1 MHPSALL
8 QSLSSG
14 LAECLFFLASTI
26 TTITRATPI
35 RIPGTIPA
43 MNISAIDTPVI
54 EAYTTN
60 AILGGMTM
68 AMELDVAIRAVENGA
83 LKPPRSTIA
92 GIRTAPSA
100 ATVAG
105 PDPENCAE
113 EAGYN
118 NAYNGDAAS
127 FMYPRRYLSNLTS
140 LLEIPAFAMIFP
152 ESTEKRDSQKEK
164 FTDSGIH
171 IGCNNGKG
179 GSGVQDCTDGGQS
192 QTDCNGN
199 SHDQE
204 NKK

>member
-1 MHPSALL
+1 
-8 QSLSSG
+8 
-14 LAECLFFLASTI
+14 
-26 TTITRATPI
+26 
-35 RIPGTIPA
+35 

-60 AILGGMTM
+60 AILGG
-68 AMELDVAIRAVENGA
+68 NQNCS
-83 LKPPRSTIA
+83 KCCYSCRS
-92 GIRTAPSA
+92 GS
-100 ATVAG
+100 G
-105 PDPENCAE
+105 NCAE

-118 NAYNGDAAS
+118 NAYNGDATS
-127 FMYPRRYLSNLTS
+127 FMSHAGIY
-140 LLEIPAFAMIFP
+140 
-152 ESTEKRDSQKEK
+152 ESDKSFGNSGFCHDISGKYEKWDSQKEK

-171 IGCNNGKG
+171 IGCNDGKG

>member
-1 MHPSALL
+1 
-8 QSLSSG
+8 
-14 LAECLFFLASTI
+14 
-26 TTITRATPI
+26 
-35 RIPGTIPA
+35 
-43 MNISAIDTPVI
+43 
-54 EAYTTN
+54 
-60 AILGGMTM
+60 M

-105 PDPENCAE
+105 PDPEIAPKKQATITHTMAMPPLLCPTQV
-113 EAGYN
+113 
-118 NAYNGDAAS
+118 S
-127 FMYPRRYLSNLTS
+127 TNLTS
-140 LLEIPAFAMIFP
+140 HFGNSGFCHDI
-152 ESTEKRDSQKEK
+152 SGKYEKRDSQKEK

-171 IGCNNGKG
+171 IGCNDGKG

>member
-1 MHPSALL
+1 
-8 QSLSSG
+8 
-14 LAECLFFLASTI
+14 
-26 TTITRATPI
+26 
-35 RIPGTIPA
+35 
-43 MNISAIDTPVI
+43 
-54 EAYTTN
+54 
-60 AILGGMTM
+60 M

-105 PDPENCAE
+105 SGNCAE
-113 EAGYN
+113 EACYN

-127 FMYPRRYLSNLTS
+127 FMSHAGIY
-140 LLEIPAFAMIFP
+140 
-152 ESTEKRDSQKEK
+152 ESDKSFGNSGFCHDISGKYEKRDSQKEK

-171 IGCNNGKG
+171 IGCNDGKG

>member
-1 MHPSALL
+1 
-8 QSLSSG
+8 
-14 LAECLFFLASTI
+14 
-26 TTITRATPI
+26 
-35 RIPGTIPA
+35 
-43 MNISAIDTPVI
+43 
-54 EAYTTN
+54 
-60 AILGGMTM
+60 M

-100 ATVAG
+100 ATVHVG
-105 PDPENCAE
+105 SGNCAE

-127 FMYPRRYLSNLTS
+127 FMSHAGIY
-140 LLEIPAFAMIFP
+140 
-152 ESTEKRDSQKEK
+152 ESDKSFGNSGFCHDISGKYEKRDSQKEK

-171 IGCNNGKG
+171 IGCNDGKG

>member
-1 MHPSALL
+1 
-8 QSLSSG
+8 
-14 LAECLFFLASTI
+14 
-26 TTITRATPI
+26 
-35 RIPGTIPA
+35 
-43 MNISAIDTPVI
+43 
-54 EAYTTN
+54 
-60 AILGGMTM
+60 M
-68 AMELDVAIRAVENGA
+68 AMELEVAISAVENGA

-105 PDPENCAE
+105 PDPEIAPKKQATITHTMAMPPLLCPTQV
-113 EAGYN
+113 
-118 NAYNGDAAS
+118 S
-127 FMYPRRYLSNLTS
+127 TNLTS

-152 ESTEKRDSQKEK
+152 ESTKNWDSQKEK

-171 IGCNNGKG
+171 IGCNDGKG

-204 NKK
+204 KQKMK